1 MLFIDEKT
9 AKPTLG
15 NFLFGAKTAKFLK
28 PDGEGEAEDAASNT
42 DATTNIFDAIFG
54 EGDEGGD
61 DPIKQKAL
69 WEWQQ
74 GHN

>member
-1 MLFIDEKT
+1 LLFIEET

-15 NFLFGAKTAKFLK
+15 NFLFGAKTAKLLK
-28 PDGEGEAEDAASNT
+28 PDGDGEADDITSNT

-54 EGDEGGD
+54 KGDEEED
-61 DPIKQKAL
+61 DPIKKKAL
-69 WEWQQ
+69 WKWQE